1 MKKKWL
7 RLSLNMYIKCCSS
20 TYGSLTLV
28 LLTDI
33 PKKQAPL
40 QHASLLG
47 GGTKNAPGILTSLC
61 YTQRKY

>member
-1 MKKKWL
+1 
-7 RLSLNMYIKCCSS
+7 MYIKCCSS

-40 QHASLLG
+40 QHASVLG
-47 GGTKNAPGILTSLC
+47 GGTKNAPGILTSLR